1 LPASKTQGVAT
12 KQKYA
17 QKSGRKKKIGPFSDG
32 IISDK
37 QLFSPVLFI
46 YPRLLKC
53 LLLLLLAA
61 ASGLLLRGE
70 GALAFDAERLRSAF
84 TRYRADSLQPLY
96 DWQAMLQASHSATLN
111 DQLRLVNEFFNRRV
125 HFSEDQHAWGRGDYW
140 ATPLET
146 LAKGAGDC
154 EDFAIAKYFSLMML
168 GVPAEKMRLVYV
180 KARIGGPSSRIQ
192 QAHMVLAF
200 YATPDAEPQVLDNL
214 ITDIRPAS
222 GRSDLQPI
230 FSFNSNGVY
239 PGANGNATAGP
250 GGTSRL
256 SKWQDLLQRAR
267 IDGFGQH

>member
-1 LPASKTQGVAT
+1 VPYGN
-12 KQKYA
+12 
-17 QKSGRKKKIGPFSDG
+17 G
-32 IISDK
+32 IISEE
-37 QLFSPVLFI
+37 QLFAPALFI

-53 LLLLLLAA
+53 LLPLLLAA
-61 ASGLLLRGE
+61 AGSLLLYGS
-70 GALAFDAERLRSAF
+70 GVLAFDADRLRSAF
-84 TRYRADSLQPLY
+84 ARYRADSPQPLY
-96 DWQAMLQASHSATLN
+96 DWQAMLQENKNLRA
-111 DQLRLVNEFFNRRV
+111 DEQLRRVNDFFNRRV
-125 HFSEDQHAWGRGDYW
+125 QFREDQQAWGRSDYW

-154 EDFAIAKYFSLMML
+154 EDFAIAKYFSLMAL
-168 GVPAEKMRLVYV
+168 GVPAEQMRLIYV

-200 YATPDAEPQVLDNL
+200 YPTPDAEPQVLDNL

-222 GRSDLQPI
+222 GRPDLQPI
-230 FSFNSNGVY
+230 FSFNSNGIY

-256 SKWQDLLQRAR
+256 SKWQDLLQRVR